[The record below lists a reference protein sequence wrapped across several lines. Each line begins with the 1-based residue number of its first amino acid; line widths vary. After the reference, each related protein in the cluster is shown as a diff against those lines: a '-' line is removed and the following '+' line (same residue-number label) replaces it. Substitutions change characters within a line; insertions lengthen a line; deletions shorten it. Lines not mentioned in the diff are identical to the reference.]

1 MLLSCHGHATCEAEL
16 AKLKKAGGGLRLAY
30 KLMCTQLYEH
40 SKILYIATRSCW
52 SWYSQ
57 QITCVQSPLQGL
69 KQTLA
74 ATQGRWHS
82 DPHLSETVRDALLD
96 PTSLSYMGIEPGSS
110 VMLARLLQLTLS
122 ILSHRTWSLAVR
134 HHGPPECYAALL
146 SAQADHAQ
154 RAVEQLR
161 KNWQTLLSLEQ
172 LRLTY
177 PVAEKL
183 WNDIPFAR
191 SSPIRLL
198 HVYFEAAQF
207 RSDSRVG
214 KHLPCTQFAAP

>member
-1 MLLSCHGHATCEAEL
+1 MLWSCHGHATCEAEQ
-16 AKLKKAGGGLRLAY
+16 AQLKAANGGLRLAY
-30 KLMCTQLYEH
+30 QLMSTQLYQH

-57 QITCVQSPLQGL
+57 QIQCVQSPLQGL

-96 PTSLSYMGIEPGSS
+96 PSSLSYMGIEPGSS
-110 VMLARLLQLTLS
+110 VMLGRLLQLTWS
-122 ILSHRTWSLAVR
+122 ILSHRAWSLAVR
-134 HHGPPECYAALL
+134 HHGLPECYAGLL
-146 SAQADHAQ
+146 SARADHAEQ
-154 RAVEQLR
+154 AVGQLR
-161 KNWQTLLSLEQ
+161 TNWRTLLALEQ

-177 PVAEKL
+177 PAAEKL
-183 WNDIPFAR
+183 WTVSPFVR

-198 HVYFEAAQF
+198 HVFFEAAQF
-207 RSDSRVG
+207 RSDCRVG
-214 KHLPCTQFAAP
+214 KHLP